1 MKSLLSRFIF
11 YLWRACAYACKPLH
25 LGPRRLPKSPQMLL
39 MNIPRQH
46 RPRFAVIDYL
56 YVK

>member
-39 MNIPRQH
+39 MNIPRSTGHGLQSL
-46 RPRFAVIDYL
+46 IIYT
-56 YVK
+56 